1 MKVFITGGLG
11 FVGQHLCRY
20 LLSEGHQVHAC
31 GRSSSQNLLAHPNFT
46 YLSIDT
52 SVKGDWQNMIS
63 QFDTVVNLAGISIFK
78 RWNDTYKQSIYNSR
92 IQTTRNI
99 VAAISK
105 NTTLFNASALGFYG
119 PCKDEPVTESHSSG
133 KDFLAAVC
141 KDWESEAFKAESKNC
156 RVIVGRFSIILGH
169 GGGAL
174 QSMLP
179 AFRLLLGGPLGNGK
193 QWFPWMHIHDLCR
206 AVEFLLTQPDQQGV
220 YNFCAPQTIRNSEF
234 VQALGK
240 TLNRPAVVP
249 APAFMI
255 RLIFGELGE
264 TLLTGQRAIPEQLNR
279 NGFEFEYPEIN
290 NALNNLLEPH

>member
-20 LLSEGHQVHAC
+20 LLSEGHEVTAC
-31 GRSSSQNLLAHPNFT
+31 GRSSAQNKLAHQNFT

-52 SVKGDWQNMIS
+52 SIKGDWQNTVS
-63 QFDTVVNLAGISIFK
+63 QFDTVINLAGISIFK
-78 RWNDTYKQSIYNSR
+78 RWNDTYKQSLYNSR
-92 IQTTRNI
+92 IQTTRHI
-99 VAAISK
+99 VEALS
-105 NTTLFNASALGFYG
+105 NDTCLFNASAIGYYG
-119 PCKDEPVTESHSSG
+119 PCKDELVAENHSPG

-141 KDWESEAFKAESKNC
+141 KDWESEALKAASKNC
-156 RVIVGRFSIILGH
+156 RVIIGRFGIILGL

-179 AFRLLLGGPLGNGK
+179 AFRLLLGGPLGNGQ

-206 AVEFLLTQPDQQGV
+206 AISFLIAHKDQQGI
-220 YNFCAPQTIRNSEF
+220 YNFCAPQVIRNKDF
-234 VQALGK
+234 VQALGHV
-240 TLNRPAVVP
+240 LNRPAIVP

-264 TLLTGQRAIPEQLNR
+264 TLLTGQRAIPERLTT
-279 NGFEFEYPEIN
+279 NGFQFDFSDIN
-290 NALNNLLEPH
+290 QSLANLLEPH

>member
-1 MKVFITGGLG
+1 MKIFITGGLG

-20 LLSEGHQVHAC
+20 LLKEGHQVTAC
-31 GRSSSQNLLAHPNFT
+31 GRSSSQNILAHPNFT
-46 YLSIDT
+46 YQSIDT
-52 SVKGDWQNMIS
+52 SVKGDWQDTVS
-63 QFDTVVNLAGISIFK
+63 QFDTVINLAGVTIFK

-92 IQTTRNI
+92 IQTTRNV
-99 VAAISK
+99 VAALSK
-105 NTTLFNASALGFYG
+105 NTCLFNASALGYYG
-119 PCKDEPVTESHSSG
+119 PCKDEPVTETHTAG

-193 QWFPWMHIHDLCR
+193 QWFPWIHINDLCR
-206 AVEFLLTQPDQQGV
+206 AVEFLITHSDQHGQ
-220 YNFCAPQTIRNSEF
+220 YNFCAPQTIRNNDF
-234 VQALGK
+234 VHALGK
-240 TLNRPAVVP
+240 VLNRPAVIP

-264 TLLTGQRAIPEQLNR
+264 TLLTGQRASPEHLTTS
-279 NGFEFEYPEIN
+279 GFQFDFPDIKQ
-290 NALNNLLEPH
+290 ALTNLLEPQ